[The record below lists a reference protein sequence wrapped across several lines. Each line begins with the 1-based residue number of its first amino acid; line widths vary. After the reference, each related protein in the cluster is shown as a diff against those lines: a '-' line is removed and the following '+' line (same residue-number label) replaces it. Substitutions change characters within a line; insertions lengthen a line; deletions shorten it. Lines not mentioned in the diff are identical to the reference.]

1 MKRALITGITGQSG
15 SYLAELLLSKGYEV
29 WGLVRRSS
37 TSNTHRIDHI
47 IDRLHLVFGD
57 MSDGGSLAR
66 AVEESQPDELY
77 NLAAQSQVLVS
88 FQMPE
93 YTSDVVGLGPIRIME
108 ILRSTR
114 PQTRFYQAST
124 SELFG
129 KVVETPQTERTPF
142 HPRSPYASAKA
153 QAFYAAK
160 NFREAYGLFAV
171 NGILMNHESP
181 RRGEEFVTRKI
192 TRTATRIKF
201 GLQDRL
207 KLGNLE
213 SKRDWGFAGDYVI
226 AMWLMLQAEIP
237 DDYVIATGEV
247 HSVREFVERTFDL
260 LGLDW
265 TKYVDHDPSMIRPA
279 EVDYL
284 CGDSSK
290 ARAELG
296 WSPKVTFEELVRM
309 MVESDLELAQAEAAR
324 SSS

>member
-1 MKRALITGITGQSG
+1 MKRAFLTGLTGQDG

-29 WGLVRRSS
+29 WGLIRRSS
-37 TSNTHRIDHI
+37 TSNTSRIDHI
-47 IDRLHLVFGD
+47 LDKLNLVLGD
-57 MSDGGSLAR
+57 MTDPLSLAR
-66 AVEESQPDELY
+66 AIELSQPDEVY

-93 YTSDVVGLGPIRIME
+93 YTSDVVGTGPVRILE
-108 ILRSTR
+108 ILRATR
-114 PQTRFYQAST
+114 PSTRFYQAST

-153 QAFYAAK
+153 QAFYATK
-160 NFREAYGLFAV
+160 NFRESYGMFAV
-171 NGILMNHESP
+171 NGILHNHESP

-192 TRTATRIKF
+192 TRAATRIKM
-201 GLQDRL
+201 GLQDKL

-213 SKRDWGFAGDYVI
+213 SRRDWGYAGDFVE
-226 AMWLMLQAEIP
+226 AMYLMLQAEIP
-237 DDYVIATGEV
+237 DDYLIATGEA

-260 LGLDW
+260 LALDW
-265 TKYVDHDPSMIRPA
+265 HKYVEYDRDLERPA

-290 ARAELG
+290 AKEALG
-296 WSPKVTFEELVRM
+296 WSPKVSFGELVRM
-309 MVESDLELAQAEAAR
+309 MVESDLELARREAKG
-324 SSS
+324 